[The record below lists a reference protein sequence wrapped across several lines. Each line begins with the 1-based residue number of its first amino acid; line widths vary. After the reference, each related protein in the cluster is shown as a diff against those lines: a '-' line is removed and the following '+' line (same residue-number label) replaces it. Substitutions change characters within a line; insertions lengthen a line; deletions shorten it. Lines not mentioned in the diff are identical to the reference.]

1 MFYRKVRI
9 LTASTEILNV
19 MTKEEKQLYKLLKPK
34 YPKPGQP
41 IDITGLIELSEK
53 MELLE
58 KIEIKKDSIYQS

>member
-1 MFYRKVRI
+1 
-9 LTASTEILNV
+9 